1 MLYNIYVNERKSIIY
16 KGDDMSKVK
25 LTGYDYN
32 YHITDTG
39 RVYKNEKLL
48 SPANNG
54 LGYLDIK
61 LWKGGKRVHR
71 YVHRLVWQTFV
82 GEIPAGYEVN
92 HKDHNKANNSLSN
105 LELVTHSVN
114 LKKAVEKYGR
124 FGFLK

>member
-25 LTGYDYN
+25 LTGYDYD
-32 YHITDTG
+32 YYITDTG
-39 RVYKNEKLL
+39 QIYKNEKLL
-48 SPANNG
+48 SPVNNG

-61 LWKGGKRVHR
+61 LWKSGKRVHR

-105 LELVTHSVN
+105 LELVTHSMN